1 VRTGGYGGYLAD
13 GEVFDDGEGIN
24 VLPMTTRNYLGYRL
38 NELGFHV
45 SSTPVMAVT
54 MAQSVATW

>member
-13 GEVFDDGEGIN
+13 GEVSNDGEGIN
-24 VLPMTTRNYLGYRL
+24 VLPMTTRSYLGYRL

-45 SSTPVMAVT
+45 SSTPVMAVMT
-54 MAQSVATW
+54 AQSVATW